1 MNAVFE
7 APALAVAAPSRSI
20 DELVA
25 ELLYLSPDKKLEIIT
40 RLAQSLQG
48 ASAATVA
55 AAAPASLLDFI
66 GAWADMP
73 GTDAEIMADIRSAR
87 TFTRPEISLD

>member
-20 DELVA
+20 DELLA

-48 ASAATVA
+48 ASVATVA
-55 AAAPASLLDFI
+55 AAAPASLPAFV
-66 GAWADMP
+66 GAWANDP
-73 GTDAEIMADIRSAR
+73 EADKMEQAILAVRHPANE
-87 TFTRPEISLD
+87 PESN